1 MTALVPKVPP
11 RSPRTSRSSSSSRTS
26 ETAAIDRAIA
36 QDRPFRK
43 EGKRRWHGRGRRGI
57 STAHLAVLITG
68 LFTTVSGVVLL
79 LGNGSVFAPSEI
91 VLTLLGAFLVLL
103 GVAET
108 FVEERRAGGGHR

>member
-1 MTALVPKVPP
+1 MTSSCTS
-11 RSPRTSRSSSSSRTS
+11 SPRTS
-26 ETAAIDRAIA
+26 ETTAIDRAIA
-36 QDRPFRK
+36 QDPPFRK
-43 EGKRRWHGRGRRGI
+43 EGKERWHGRGRRGI

-68 LFTTVSGVVLL
+68 LFTVIVGVVLL

-91 VLTLLGAFLVLL
+91 VLTLLGAFLVFL

>member
-1 MTALVPKVPP
+1 MPGGGSRW
-11 RSPRTSRSSSSSRTS
+11 RS
-26 ETAAIDRAIA
+26 AG
-36 QDRPFRK
+36 Q
-43 EGKRRWHGRGRRGI
+43 RGI

-68 LFTTVSGVVLL
+68 LFTTIVGVVLL

-91 VLTLLGAFLVLL
+91 VLTLLGAFLVFL

>member
-1 MTALVPKVPP
+1 MPVPKVPSM
-11 RSPRTSRSSSSSRTS
+11 SPRPSSCSSSPRTS
-26 ETAAIDRAIA
+26 ETASIARAIA
-36 QDRPFRK
+36 RDLPFRN
-43 EGKRRWHGRGRRGI
+43 GGRGRWQGRGRQGI

-91 VLTLLGAFLVLL
+91 VLTLLGAFLVFL